1 MQYIT
6 MMAVLIFSNVNLV
19 SLRYYFSFV
28 NILNETLFYIFRYS
42 NFVMHFFVFKHVY
55 SFINLYLSWLF

>member
-1 MQYIT
+1 

-42 NFVMHFFVFKHVY
+42 NFVMNFLFKHVY
-55 SFINLYLSWLF
+55 SFNNLYLSWLF

>member
-1 MQYIT
+1 
-6 MMAVLIFSNVNLV
+6 MMAVLIFSNLNLV

-42 NFVMHFFVFKHVY
+42 HFVMHFLCLSMSTVLII
-55 SFINLYLSWLF
+55 FI